1 MKGVSFML
9 RNKETGLSL
18 LRSLPFLLT
27 LGLFLS
33 LMLTMIGSEARAEGS
48 QSDTEEESL
57 PEYSITLSDSQSS
70 SSCSSVAFSGN
81 TVTIT
86 EAGNYILFGSLSD
99 GQICVDTD
107 KESRVH
113 LNLAGVRI
121 TSFDSAAIYVR
132 SADKVVIILEDGTD
146 NTLISSGSFVQTDE
160 NNVDAAVFSKD
171 DLTIKGNG
179 TLTVTASDG
188 HGIVSKDDLKIKGG
202 LVSVTSAR
210 KALSANDSVTIDD
223 GNLTLNAGTEGMEAN
238 NVVINGGSISIQA
251 GDDGINATFL
261 SDVSRPAI
269 EMNGGS
275 LTIVMGAGDTD
286 GIDSNGDLV
295 MTGGTIDVTA
305 SSAFDIDGS
314 ISFTGGRVFI
324 NGQQVDSIPNQ
335 MMGTGGFG
343 GMGRGGRQNMDRF
356 PEEAFSGENG
366 VFPGQA
372 DEGSFNGQQ
381 PVRPGGFGGMNG
393 GHRGS
398 DGFGSSGI
406 G

>member
-1 MKGVSFML
+1 ML
-9 RNKETGLSL
+9 RIRNTETGLSL

-33 LMLTMIGSEARAEGS
+33 LLLTMIGSEARAEGS
-48 QSDTEEESL
+48 QSDTEEEFL
-57 PEYSITLSDSQSS
+57 PEYSIILSDSQSS
-70 SSCSSVAFSGN
+70 SSCSSVAISGN

-86 EAGNYILFGSLSD
+86 EAGSYTITGSISD
-99 GQICVDTD
+99 GRICVDTD
-107 KESRVH
+107 KESRVW
-113 LNLAGVRI
+113 LILAGVSI
-121 TSFDSAAIYVR
+121 TSSDSAAIYVR
-132 SADKVVIILEDGTD
+132 SAEKVVIILEDGTD
-146 NTLISSGSFVQTDE
+146 NTLISSGSFMQTDE
-160 NNVDAAVFSKD
+160 NNIDAVVFSKD

-179 TLTVTASDG
+179 TLNVTASDG

-202 LVSVTSAR
+202 LISVTSAC
-210 KALSANDSVTIDD
+210 KALSANDSITIDD
-223 GNLTLNAGTEGMEAN
+223 GNLTLNAGTEGLEAN
-238 NVVINGGSISIQA
+238 NVVINGGSISVQA

-295 MTGGTIDVTA
+295 MTGGTIDVTG

-314 ISFTGGRVFI
+314 ISFTGGTVII

-335 MMGTGGFG
+335 MMGMGGFG
-343 GMGRGGRQNMDRF
+343 GMGRGGRQNMGGF
-356 PEEAFSGENG
+356 PEGAFSGENG
-366 VFPGQA
+366 FFPGQA
-372 DEGSFNGQQ
+372 VDGNSNGQQ
-381 PVRPGGFGGMNG
+381 FDRPEGFGGMNG
-393 GHRGS
+393 GHRRP
-398 DGFGSSGI
+398 DDFGSSGN

>member
-1 MKGVSFML
+1 ML

-33 LMLTMIGSEARAEGS
+33 LMLTTIGSEARAEGS

-57 PEYSITLSDSQSS
+57 PEYSITLSDNQSS

-86 EAGNYILFGSLSD
+86 EAGSYTLFGSLSD

-107 KESRVH
+107 KESRIR

-121 TSFDSAAIYVR
+121 TSSDSAAIYVR

-188 HGIVSKDDLKIKGG
+188 HGIVSKDDLKVKAGTI
-202 LVSVTSAR
+202 SVTASR
-210 KALSANDSVTIDD
+210 KALSANDSITIDD

-238 NVVINGGSISIQA
+238 NVVINGGGISIQA

-275 LTIVMGAGDTD
+275 LTIVMGTGDTD

-295 MTGGTIDVTA
+295 MTGGTIDVTGN
-305 SSAFDIDGS
+305 SAFDIDGS
-314 ISFTGGRVFI
+314 ISFTGGTVII

-335 MMGTGGFG
+335 MMGMGGFG
-343 GMGRGGRQNMDRF
+343 GMGRGGRQNMVGS

-366 VFPGQA
+366 FFPGQA
-372 DEGSFNGQQ
+372 ADGNFNGQQ
-381 PVRPGGFGGMNG
+381 FDRPEGFGGMNG
-393 GHRGS
+393 GHRRP
-398 DGFGSSGI
+398 DDFGSSGN

>member
-1 MKGVSFML
+1 ML
-9 RNKETGLSL
+9 KIRNKETGLSL

-33 LMLTMIGSEARAEGS
+33 LMLTTIGSEARAEGS

-57 PEYSITLSDSQSS
+57 PEYSITLSDAQSS
-70 SSCSSVAFSGN
+70 SSCSSVAISGN

-86 EAGNYILFGSLSD
+86 DAGSYTLSGSLSD
-99 GQICVDTD
+99 GRICVDTD
-107 KESRVH
+107 KESRVR
-113 LNLAGVRI
+113 LILAGVRI
-121 TSFDSAAIYVR
+121 TSSDSAAIYVR

-146 NTLISSGSFVQTDE
+146 NTLISSGSFMQTDE
-160 NNVDAAVFSKD
+160 NNIDAVVFSKD

-179 TLTVTASDG
+179 TLNVTSSDG

-202 LVSVTSAR
+202 LISVTSAR
-210 KALSANDSVTIDD
+210 KALSANDSITIDD
-223 GNLTLNAGTEGMEAN
+223 GNLTLNAGTEGLEAN
-238 NVVINGGSISIQA
+238 NVVINGGSISVQA

-275 LTIVMGAGDTD
+275 LTIVMGTGDTD

-295 MTGGTIDVTA
+295 MTGGRIDVTG

-314 ISFTGGRVFI
+314 ISFTGGTVII

-335 MMGTGGFG
+335 MMGMGGFG
-343 GMGRGGRQNMDRF
+343 GMGRGGRQNMGGF
-356 PEEAFSGENG
+356 PEGASSGENG
-366 VFPGQA
+366 FFPGQA
-372 DEGSFNGQQ
+372 ADGNFNGQQ
-381 PVRPGGFGGMNG
+381 FDRPEGFGGMNG
-393 GHRGS
+393 GHRRP
-398 DGFGSSGI
+398 DNFTSSGN

>member
-1 MKGVSFML
+1 ML

-33 LMLTMIGSEARAEGS
+33 LMLTTIGSEARAEGS
-48 QSDTEEESL
+48 QSDAEEESL
-57 PEYSITLSDSQSS
+57 PEYSITLSDNQSS

-86 EAGNYILFGSLSD
+86 EAGSYTITGSISD

-107 KESRVH
+107 KESRVW
-113 LNLAGVRI
+113 LILAGVSI
-121 TSFDSAAIYVR
+121 TSSDSAAIYVR

-146 NTLISSGSFVQTDE
+146 NTLISSGSFMQTDE

-188 HGIVSKDDLKIKGG
+188 HGIVSKDDLKVKAGTI
-202 LVSVTSAR
+202 SVTASR
-210 KALSANDSVTIDD
+210 KALSANDSITIDD

-238 NVVINGGSISIQA
+238 NVVINGGAISIQA

-295 MTGGTIDVTA
+295 MTGGTIDVTG

-314 ISFTGGRVFI
+314 ISFTGGTVII

-335 MMGTGGFG
+335 MMGMGGFG
-343 GMGRGGRQNMDRF
+343 GMGRGGRQNMDGF
-356 PEEAFSGENG
+356 SEEAFSGENG

>member
-1 MKGVSFML
+1 ML
-9 RNKETGLSL
+9 KIRNKETGLSL

-33 LMLTMIGSEARAEGS
+33 LMLTTIGSEARAEGS
-48 QSDTEEESL
+48 QSDTEEDTL

-70 SSCSSVAFSGN
+70 SSCSSVAISGN

-86 EAGNYILFGSLSD
+86 DAGSYTLSGSLSD
-99 GQICVDTD
+99 GRICVDID
-107 KESRVH
+107 KESRVR
-113 LNLAGVRI
+113 LILAGVRI
-121 TSFDSAAIYVR
+121 TSSDSAAIYVR
-132 SADKVVIILEDGTD
+132 SADKVVILLEDGTD
-146 NTLISSGSFVQTDE
+146 NTLISSGSFMQTDE
-160 NNVDAAVFSKD
+160 NNIDAVVFSKD

-179 TLTVTASDG
+179 TLNVTSSDG

-202 LVSVTSAR
+202 LISVTSAR
-210 KALSANDSVTIDD
+210 KALSANDSITIDD
-223 GNLTLNAGTEGMEAN
+223 GNLTLNAGTEGLEAN
-238 NVVINGGSISIQA
+238 NVVINGGSISVQA

-275 LTIVMGAGDTD
+275 LTIVMGTGDTD

-295 MTGGTIDVTA
+295 MTGGTIDVTG

-314 ISFTGGRVFI
+314 ISFTGGTVII

-335 MMGTGGFG
+335 MMGLGGFG
-343 GMGRGGRQNMDRF
+343 GMGRGGRQNMGGS

-366 VFPGQA
+366 FFPGQA
-372 DEGSFNGQQ
+372 ADGNFNGQQ
-381 PVRPGGFGGMNG
+381 FDRPESFGGMNG
-393 GHRGS
+393 GHRRP
-398 DGFGSSGI
+398 DNFTSSGN